1 MNNYVVCGK
10 LTIEGDIIVNG
21 TVFNVKSLGG
31 LVKVLEQGSFKNIM
45 EFTNNETVIKQLTL
59 DNLVL
64 VDFECSDK
72 SELTISGSCT
82 CIDTKT
88 IE

>member
-45 EFTNNETVIKQLTL
+45 EFTNNETIIKELTL

-72 SELTISGSCT
+72 SELTINGSCT
-82 CIDTKT
+82 CMDMKT

>member
-10 LTIEGDIIVNG
+10 LTIEGDMIVNG

-45 EFTNNETVIKQLTL
+45 EFTNNETVIKELTL

-72 SELTISGSCT
+72 SELTICGSCT
-82 CIDTKT
+82 CMDTKT